1 MSLHQNWSMGNFI
14 EQLIYIINLISVL
27 TIVFLIS
34 NIYSFK
40 AQRDVTLV
48 NREYTRDPLNYIKR
62 RT

>member
-1 MSLHQNWSMGNFI
+1 
-14 EQLIYIINLISVL
+14 LIYIINLISVL